1 MHPLEYHLKKPLKS
15 PRIHWISACDDSME
29 VLYIGNNYANIDI
42 YIDEENNKFHIWAY
56 GVFVET
62 KTSLKDAKKVGLI
75 ILDVIKYYSQ
85 YVSDHALKIIKS
97 PIYK

>member
-1 MHPLEYHLKKPLKS
+1 MRFHTPTPLKHKVNLNHLNKIFFS
-15 PRIHWISACDDSME
+15 LSTDPH
-29 VLYIGNNYANIDI
+29 
-42 YIDEENNKFHIWAY
+42 NKFHIWAY

-85 YVSDHALKIIKS
+85 YVSEHAFKIIKS